1 MVRGGKNETLASE
14 YAFQNQTNFALLPLV
29 YLWTPKKKKKSF
41 MAILRYG
48 KGGKNETL
56 ASEYAFQNK
65 TNFALLPLVYLW
77 TPK

>member
-1 MVRGGKNETLASE
+1 
-14 YAFQNQTNFALLPLV
+14 
-29 YLWTPKKKKKSF
+29 